1 MPASVGA
8 SPDDEEDVDGETDP
22 EDDEAVHDADAG
34 LANVDLDPRL
44 AKHLRDEHD
53 IHSLAEY
60 RREVF
65 GRVVAGWPQTI
76 PPQVVRAR
84 LHAWKNWFTD
94 DRFAYGVCASCARR
108 VSAHDLVDAVFPD
121 LADPDTPDWL
131 GWKPSEWQQHR
142 ELWYQRMDALLCVQS
157 YLTTYFEAPKKMQ
170 EAQRELRLA
179 QDELEQAASET
190 AEAKVEAAKIWLSRV
205 EQWAEYMSQDL
216 KSDAVLSP
224 GGSLWLLYAP
234 ACRNGRS
241 GPLCCRLCSICAAAF
256 RKRNARGAP
265 SPELPYCCRARGLW
279 GGPEPVEISRLS
291 WVSRRIVNLAR
302 VYVSVKRVMRKD
314 APWASRD
321 ERALPQYTT
330 RNVVCYPQD
339 PDAALKTVCVVP
351 EDLVQILTVQFVG
364 CDPRVVLSREPSLE

>member
-1 MPASVGA
+1 MSDTEGVALLLPEADEYLQRSRRPHLTTPLDGPALQLPALPINKPLPAYSQKPGFLSPVHCRLCLQSFDEHSRDLCTPVSVGA

-190 AEAKVEAAKIWLSRV
+190 AEAKVEAAQIWLSRV
-205 EQWAEYMSQDL
+205 EQWAEHMSQDL

-256 RKRNARGAP
+256 RKRNAQCAP
-265 SPELPYCCRARGLW
+265 SPELAYCCRARG
-279 GGPEPVEISRLS
+279 
-291 WVSRRIVNLAR
+291 
-302 VYVSVKRVMRKD
+302 
-314 APWASRD
+314 
-321 ERALPQYTT
+321 
-330 RNVVCYPQD
+330 
-339 PDAALKTVCVVP
+339 
-351 EDLVQILTVQFVG
+351 
-364 CDPRVVLSREPSLE
+364 